1 MKEKFL
7 ADIYD
12 TLQGVMQQGFGYPN
26 VENLFAEGSLC
37 AQQYSNMLE
46 AYERLCNRLGVVDE
60 DGDVEVIISSLMT
73 IQRELGYKMFE
84 YGVRFAREWR

>member
-12 TLQGVMQQGFGYPN
+12 TLQGVMQQGFGYPD
-26 VENLFAEGSLC
+26 VENLFEDGSLC
-37 AQQYSNMLE
+37 MREYSNMLE
-46 AYERLCNRLGVVDE
+46 AYERLCDRLGVVDE
-60 DGDVEVIISSLMT
+60 DDDVEVIISSLMT

-84 YGVRFAREWR
+84 YGARFAREWR